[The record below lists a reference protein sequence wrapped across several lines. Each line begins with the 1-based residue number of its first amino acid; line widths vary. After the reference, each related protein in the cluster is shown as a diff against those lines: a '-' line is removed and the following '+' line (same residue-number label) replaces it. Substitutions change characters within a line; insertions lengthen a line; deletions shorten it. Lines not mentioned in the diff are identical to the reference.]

1 MFTVHESFEN
11 SPHLMRDVYC
21 ETLCELALD
30 NKNVVVLDADLVSS
44 SGMKPF
50 FSKFPDRAIQ
60 CGIAEANMIGIA
72 AGLSAM
78 GKIPFAHSFGSFA
91 SRRACDQIMVSAA
104 FAKQNVRIVGS
115 DPGITAA
122 YNGGTHMPFEDMGV
136 LRSIPDITLIEATDP
151 VMLADIVRQLTALY
165 GVYYLRMARKNTA
178 AIYREDSTFEIG
190 RGNVLVAGS
199 DVTIIASGI
208 MVVEALKASAI
219 LSAEDISAR
228 VIDMF
233 TWKPID
239 SGLIEGCARSTGA
252 FVTAENHNVLG
263 GLGSSVAEALSATY
277 PVPLEMVGVKDRFG
291 QVGTEDY
298 LREEYGLTAT
308 EIVEA
313 AKRAIFRKEND
324 K

>member
-1 MFTVHESFEN
+1 MFTVHEWFES
-11 SPHLMRDVYC
+11 SPRLMRDVYC
-21 ETLCELALD
+21 ETLLELATE
-30 NKNVVVLDADLVSS
+30 NENIVALDADLVSS

-50 FSKFPDRAIQ
+50 FAKFPDRAIQ

-104 FAKQNVRIVGS
+104 YAKQNVRIVGT

-136 LRSIPDITLIEATDP
+136 LRSIPGITLIEPADP
-151 VMLADIVRQLTALY
+151 VMLADILRQLSALE
-165 GVYYLRMARKNTA
+165 GVFYLRMARKNTSA
-178 AIYREDSTFEIG
+178 VYVEGSTFEIG
-190 RGNVLVAGS
+190 RGNVLQSGN

-208 MVVEALKASAI
+208 MVAEALKANAI
-219 LSAEDISAR
+219 LNRDNISAR

-239 SGLIEGCARSTGA
+239 AGLVEGCARSTGA
-252 FVTAENHNVLG
+252 IVTAENHNIIG
-263 GLGSSVAEALSATY
+263 GLGSAVAEALCVTF
-277 PVPLEMVGVKDRFG
+277 PVPLEMVGVADRFG
-291 QVGTEDY
+291 QVGTEDF
-298 LREEYGLTAT
+298 LREEYGLTA
-308 EIVEA
+308 EKIVEA
-313 AKRAIFRKEND
+313 ALRAIERKS
-324 K
+324 